1 MLFDP
6 IFPIPNTGLAK
17 TRLLVIVISKF
28 AASKLDYFDREVMAD
43 TVDVVR

>member
-1 MLFDP
+1 MLLDP

-17 TRLLVIVISKF
+17 TRLFVIFIPKF
-28 AASKLDYFDREVMAD
+28 AASKLDDFDREVMAD

>member
-6 IFPIPNTGLAK
+6 IFPIPNPGLAK
-17 TRLLVIVISKF
+17 TRLFVVVIPEL
-28 AASKLDYFDREVMAD
+28 AASKLDDFEREVMAD